1 MDIEMTRNTF
11 LSSLEAVLCSVMAV
25 LSSIVTMVCFGVAF
39 YQKVF
44 KAEIPASK
52 GLTIDG

>member
-1 MDIEMTRNTF
+1 MTRNTF